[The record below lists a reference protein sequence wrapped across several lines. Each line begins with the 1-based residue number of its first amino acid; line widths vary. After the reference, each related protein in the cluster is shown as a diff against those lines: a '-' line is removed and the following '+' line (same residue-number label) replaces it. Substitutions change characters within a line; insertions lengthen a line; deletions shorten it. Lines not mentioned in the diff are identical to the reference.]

1 MHSCSLSKLSLK
13 TAAVFDI
20 PCAET
25 ESRMQAEGDVTCP
38 GIPRT
43 PSVKT
48 DVLIIQ
54 PFHHMVWEGLT
65 SSYKLAKGI
74 QMDTEHT
81 AETLTCIFA
90 SPFLS
95 IQTLLDRG
103 RMGAVIIS
111 EMDLKQHIWLYVIPS
126 KMKVPSLG
134 CPGAQDSGSIFIF
147 AIYLANFYL
156 HLELCPPHD
165 VK

>member
-1 MHSCSLSKLSLK
+1 MHSCSLLEFSLK
-13 TAAVFDI
+13 AAAVFDI
-20 PCAET
+20 PCAEV

-54 PFHHMVWEGLT
+54 PFHHMVWERLT
-65 SSYKLAKGI
+65 SSYNVQRELRWT
-74 QMDTEHT
+74 QSST
-81 AETLTCIFA
+81 AETLTCIFD

-103 RMGAVIIS
+103 RMGAVFIS
-111 EMDLKQHIWLYVIPS
+111 EMDLKQHIWLCVILS
-126 KMKVPSLG
+126 KIKVPNLG
-134 CPGAQDSGSIFIF
+134 SPGAQDSGNIFIF